1 MAGFLNLN
9 EVLEKYIDGCEKK
22 INSSFFSNFTK
33 SVLAGIFIA
42 LGAAVSNVAAHSV
55 SNVGLSRLISG
66 VVFPVGLML
75 VILLGGE
82 LFTGD
87 CLTVLGVFDRK
98 QKISK
103 TLKLLFV
110 VFIGNFVGGILT
122 AFLMSKTGQFD
133 YSSGLLGAY
142 TVKVAV
148 GKVSISF
155 LSAFVSGIFCNVL
168 VCAAVLA
175 AMASKDVSGKLLS
188 CFFIIMLFVTGG
200 FEHCVA
206 NMYYIPAGIAALHNT
221 EYLSLATQVYSLTPE
236 LLASLNWKNFIFSN
250 LLPVTLGN
258 IVGGSLFVAA
268 PLYYANKEK

>member
-1 MAGFLNLN
+1 MMGFLSLN

-22 INSSFFSNFTK
+22 IKSSFFSNFIK
-33 SVLAGIFIA
+33 AVLAGIFIA
-42 LGAAVSNVAAHSV
+42 LGAAVSSVAVHSV

-75 VILLGGE
+75 VILLGCE

-103 TLKLLFV
+103 TLKFLIV
-110 VFIGNFVGGILT
+110 VFIGNFVGGVLT

-148 GKVSISF
+148 GKVNISF

-206 NMYYIPAGIAALHNT
+206 NMYYIPAGIAVSHNT
-221 EYLSLATQVYSLTPE
+221 EYLSQATQLYSLTPE
-236 LLASLNWKNFIFSN
+236 FLASLNWKNFIFSN